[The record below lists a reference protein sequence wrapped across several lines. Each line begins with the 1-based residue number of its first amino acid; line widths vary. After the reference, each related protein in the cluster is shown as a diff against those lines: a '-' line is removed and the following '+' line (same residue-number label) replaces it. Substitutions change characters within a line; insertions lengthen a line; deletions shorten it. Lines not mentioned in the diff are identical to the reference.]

1 MNYGLITDLKEKN
14 LLTNDAAIVLN
25 ENFSGLTH
33 EIIQNQFKNQ
43 NIKPKGHRYND
54 EIKKFALTLNFYS
67 PKAYQFVQP
76 LLCFPA
82 ANS

>member
-1 MNYGLITDLKEKN
+1 MNYGTITDLKEKN
-14 LLTNDAAIVLN
+14 LLTNDAATVLN

-76 LLCFPA
+76 LLCLPA